1 MVHVLHT
8 TDFCQDDT
16 PWCYFVVASLRS
28 ADAFAGA
35 LAHEQPSGG
44 QSTVVRVIQG
54 RHCSTAQAVFQEWS
68 AALQFPYYFG
78 HNWDAFDECI
88 ADFEWLPGSCYV
100 FVVTNVD
107 LVLPHL
113 DRDFGIFVDVL
124 RKAHR
129 EWKIPNRYHMD
140 EPTAPFTVVFHAEA
154 EKAVEALARLHAA
167 GVDPVECRFSDE
179 FIERTTL
186 RG

>member
-1 MVHVLHT
+1 MWWHVEPRRVTAMVHVLHT

-88 ADFEWLPGSCYV
+88 TDLEWLPGTCYV
-100 FVVTNVD
+100 LAVTQID
-107 LVLPHL
+107 QVLPNFAE
-113 DRDFGIFVDVL
+113 DFNIFVGSL
-124 RKAHR
+124 RWAH
-129 EWKIPNRYHMD
+129 EQWKIPNRGNMD
-140 EPTAPFTVVFHAEA
+140 EQTAPFTIVFHAE
-154 EKAVEALARLHAA
+154 
-167 GVDPVECRFSDE
+167 P
-179 FIERTTL
+179 ER
-186 RG
+186 